1 MGRPFIA
8 FIIMLTM
15 LSGFTSGPGQ
25 ALPPPTDAEK
35 LGMAIDYFQSQKY
48 HEALL
53 LLLKIDAEYN
63 LNPRYRAYIGVCY
76 YHEWDYKAACHYL
89 DSVMPQLQ
97 PFAPHERS
105 VYYFANGESHF
116 LLQQYTKA
124 IGCYE
129 QLLNVCYDNEK
140 GDAFYRLGFCY
151 MYEKRWQEAYEN
163 FVSARSY
170 YTAFNTDERSR
181 QRTIQLRNMEAG
193 CLEHLT
199 QRQDTIL
206 LPDSTATVVT
216 HLQ

>member
-8 FIIMLTM
+8 FIIVLTV
-15 LSGFTSGPGQ
+15 LSGFTSRRGQ
-25 ALPPPTDAEK
+25 ASPAPTDAEK

-76 YHEWDYKAACHYL
+76 YHEWEYKAACQYL

-97 PFAPHERS
+97 AFAPHERS

-116 LLQQYTKA
+116 QLQEYAKA

-140 GDAFYRLGFCY
+140 GDAFYRLGFCH
-151 MYEKRWQEAYEN
+151 MYGQRWQEAYEN
-163 FVSARSY
+163 FVSSRRY

-181 QRTIQLRNMEAG
+181 QRIAQLRHMEAG

-199 QRQDTIL
+199 QRQDTVML
-206 LPDSTATVVT
+206 ADSTTTIVT
-216 HLQ
+216 HMQ